1 MSKFKKLVLTVA
13 ILAMTAT
20 GLSGCGGS
28 GGASGSSEQL
38 NIGVTSF
45 ADTLEPTEQYFSWV
59 VMRYGVGETLVKFND
74 EMGAEPWLAESWEL
88 GSDNLTWT
96 FKIRDGVKFSN
107 GTALTA
113 DLVKASLERTFE
125 MSKRAP
131 ARTFSSMTP

>member
-13 ILAMTAT
+13 VLAIVAT

-28 GGASGSSEQL
+28 GGSSGSSDRL

-59 VMRYGVGETLVKFND
+59 VMRYGIGETLVKFNK

-88 GSDNLTWT
+88 GGDNLTWT
-96 FKIRDGVKFSN
+96 
-107 GTALTA
+107 
-113 DLVKASLERTFE
+113 
-125 MSKRAP
+125 
-131 ARTFSSMTP
+131 

>member
-59 VMRYGVGETLVKFND
+59 VMRYGVGETLV
-74 EMGAEPWLAESWEL
+74 GGEL
-88 GSDNLTWT
+88 GAGQ
-96 FKIRDGVKFSN
+96 RQP
-107 GTALTA
+107 
-113 DLVKASLERTFE
+113 DLDLQN
-125 MSKRAP
+125 P
-131 ARTFSSMTP
+131 